1 MEERELEQVFI
12 ATINHVIL
20 YYLAD
25 GASANGSS
33 SGADE
38 KLTERMKALA
48 LDSNLKEEALKASRL
63 SDELTKQSIKQV
75 STPPQRAHV
84 CPYLALCERYKDHLI
99 VKYALIAHGPENA
112 RCVCER
118 CAAGKM
124 LMQISGFPP
133 QQYTLPVGWC
143 QFILKYVIFKLS
155 YL

>member
-1 MEERELEQVFI
+1 MLQ
-12 ATINHVIL
+12 N
-20 YYLAD
+20 LAD

-33 SGADE
+33 NGADE
-38 KLTERMKALA
+38 KLTERMKVLA
-48 LDSNLKEEALKASRL
+48 LDSNLKEEAIKASKL
-63 SDELTKQSIKQV
+63 SDELAKQSLKQP
-75 STPPQRAHV
+75 STSPPLQRAHI

-112 RCVCER
+112 ICVCER

-143 QFILKYVIFKLS
+143 QFILK
-155 YL
+155 

>member
-1 MEERELEQVFI
+1 MFFI
-12 ATINHVIL
+12 
-20 YYLAD
+20 LAD

-33 SGADE
+33 SGADM

-48 LDSNLKEEALKASRL
+48 LDSNLKEEAIKASRL
-63 SDELTKQSIKQV
+63 SDELTKQSLKQAT
-75 STPPQRAHV
+75 STTPPPQRAHV

-112 RCVCER
+112 SCVCER

-143 QFILKYVIFKLS
+143 QFILK
-155 YL
+155 